1 MPGRYGRTCGQAPRH
16 PDRRSSAVPP
26 SLPPVLSPG
35 VWLPL
40 GDGTSGETGGLSSGA
55 LACSCRPPVGA
66 LGGAFSPCRLFV
78 TLDRQPKPEVLM
90 ASSALSIKE
99 DILAALKDI
108 LMRHLP
114 APEIRPSPIDG
125 LVLVRREDPPAPD
138 RCFERPLVSV
148 IVQGSKRSLIGSQE
162 FVFRRGQFLVSG
174 IDMPSSSSFFDTAPG
189 QPFLSLFFYLD
200 RQILT
205 DLMLRMRP
213 AGKAPQEDGPGVAVA
228 DAEPEFLEAVLRLA
242 ELLDKPEQIAIRAPM
257 ILQELHYL
265 LLIGPLGHVLRGL
278 YAQGSQNSQVLQAVS
293 ILRRDLGAPVRMES
307 LARQVGMSLSTLHRH
322 FKTVT
327 GLSPLQYLKQLRL
340 HEAQRLML
348 MEDMRAASAALSVGY
363 ESVTQFSR
371 EYKRMFGE
379 PPHRDI
385 QRKRTLAPLGE
396 AGAGGL

>member
-1 MPGRYGRTCGQAPRH
+1 MYRYRSPCLSRQQGK
-16 PDRRSSAVPP
+16 DRAFLR
-26 SLPPVLSPG
+26 
-35 VWLPL
+35 L
-40 GDGTSGETGGLSSGA
+40 GKHIPSGA
-55 LACSCRPPVGA
+55 LAQSCRLPA
-66 LGGAFSPCRLFV
+66 DATGGVFSPCRLLV
-78 TLDRQPKPEVLM
+78 TLDRQPEPEVLM

-125 LVLVRREDPPAPD
+125 LVLVRREDPPASD
-138 RCFERPLVSV
+138 RCFEKPLTAI
-148 IVQGSKRSLIGSQE
+148 IVQGGKRSLIGSQE

-213 AGKAPQEDGPGVAVA
+213 AGKTPQEDGPGGAVA

>member
-1 MPGRYGRTCGQAPRH
+1 MAGLA
-16 PDRRSSAVPP
+16 DRPHAIPTGDRPPYP

-35 VWLPL
+35 VWFPL

-55 LACSCRPPVGA
+55 LACSCRLPAGA
-66 LGGAFSPCRLFV
+66 LGGVFSPRRLFV
-78 TLDRQPKPEVLM
+78 TLDRQPEPEVLM

-385 QRKRTLAPLGE
+385 QRKRTLAPMGE

>member
-1 MPGRYGRTCGQAPRH
+1 
-16 PDRRSSAVPP
+16 
-26 SLPPVLSPG
+26 
-35 VWLPL
+35 
-40 GDGTSGETGGLSSGA
+40 
-55 LACSCRPPVGA
+55 
-66 LGGAFSPCRLFV
+66 
-78 TLDRQPKPEVLM
+78 M

-125 LVLVRREDPPAPD
+125 LVLVRREDSPAPD

-213 AGKAPQEDGPGVAVA
+213 AGKTPQEDGPGVAVA

-348 MEDMRAASAALSVGY
+348 M
-363 ESVTQFSR
+363 
-371 EYKRMFGE
+371 
-379 PPHRDI
+379 
-385 QRKRTLAPLGE
+385 
-396 AGAGGL
+396 

>member
-1 MPGRYGRTCGQAPRH
+1 
-16 PDRRSSAVPP
+16 
-26 SLPPVLSPG
+26 
-35 VWLPL
+35 
-40 GDGTSGETGGLSSGA
+40 
-55 LACSCRPPVGA
+55 
-66 LGGAFSPCRLFV
+66 
-78 TLDRQPKPEVLM
+78 M

-125 LVLVRREDPPAPD
+125 LVLVRRDPPAPD

-205 DLMLRMRP
+205 DLMLRMRS
-213 AGKAPQEDGPGVAVA
+213 AGKTPQEDGPGVAVA

>member
-1 MPGRYGRTCGQAPRH
+1 
-16 PDRRSSAVPP
+16 
-26 SLPPVLSPG
+26 
-35 VWLPL
+35 
-40 GDGTSGETGGLSSGA
+40 
-55 LACSCRPPVGA
+55 
-66 LGGAFSPCRLFV
+66 
-78 TLDRQPKPEVLM
+78 M

-213 AGKAPQEDGPGVAVA
+213 AGKTPQEDGPGVAVA

-257 ILQELHYL
+257 ILC
-265 LLIGPLGHVLRGL
+265 
-278 YAQGSQNSQVLQAVS
+278 
-293 ILRRDLGAPVRMES
+293 
-307 LARQVGMSLSTLHRH
+307 
-322 FKTVT
+322 
-327 GLSPLQYLKQLRL
+327 
-340 HEAQRLML
+340 
-348 MEDMRAASAALSVGY
+348 
-363 ESVTQFSR
+363 
-371 EYKRMFGE
+371 
-379 PPHRDI
+379 
-385 QRKRTLAPLGE
+385 
-396 AGAGGL
+396 

>member
-1 MPGRYGRTCGQAPRH
+1 M
-16 PDRRSSAVPP
+16 
-26 SLPPVLSPG
+26 
-35 VWLPL
+35 
-40 GDGTSGETGGLSSGA
+40 
-55 LACSCRPPVGA
+55 
-66 LGGAFSPCRLFV
+66 
-78 TLDRQPKPEVLM
+78 
-90 ASSALSIKE
+90 
-99 DILAALKDI
+99 
-108 LMRHLP
+108 
-114 APEIRPSPIDG
+114 
-125 LVLVRREDPPAPD
+125 
-138 RCFERPLVSV
+138 
-148 IVQGSKRSLIGSQE
+148 
-162 FVFRRGQFLVSG
+162 
-174 IDMPSSSSFFDTAPG
+174 
-189 QPFLSLFFYLD
+189 
-200 RQILT
+200 
-205 DLMLRMRP
+205 
-213 AGKAPQEDGPGVAVA
+213 A

-265 LLIGPLGHVLRGL
+265 LLIGPRGHVLRGL
-278 YAQGSQNSQVLQAVS
+278 YAQGSQNILVLQAVS

>member
-1 MPGRYGRTCGQAPRH
+1 MYVT
-16 PDRRSSAVPP
+16 S
-26 SLPPVLSPG
+26 
-35 VWLPL
+35 
-40 GDGTSGETGGLSSGA
+40 GTSQEYLI
-55 LACSCRPPVGA
+55 P
-66 LGGAFSPCRLFV
+66 
-78 TLDRQPKPEVLM
+78 
-90 ASSALSIKE
+90 SIF
-99 DILAALKDI
+99 L
-108 LMRHLP
+108 H
-114 APEIRPSPIDG
+114 
-125 LVLVRREDPPAPD
+125 
-138 RCFERPLVSV
+138 
-148 IVQGSKRSLIGSQE
+148 
-162 FVFRRGQFLVSG
+162 FLVYFYQHSVSHVQSG
-174 IDMPSSSSFFDTAPG
+174 HIISANLTHLTID
-189 QPFLSLFFYLD
+189 QKYL
-200 RQILT
+200 IC
-205 DLMLRMRP
+205 
-213 AGKAPQEDGPGVAVA
+213 
-228 DAEPEFLEAVLRLA
+228 

>member
-1 MPGRYGRTCGQAPRH
+1 
-16 PDRRSSAVPP
+16 
-26 SLPPVLSPG
+26 
-35 VWLPL
+35 
-40 GDGTSGETGGLSSGA
+40 
-55 LACSCRPPVGA
+55 
-66 LGGAFSPCRLFV
+66 
-78 TLDRQPKPEVLM
+78 M

-213 AGKAPQEDGPGVAVA
+213 AGKTPQEDGPGVAVA

-265 LLIGPLGHVLRGL
+265 LLIGPPWAMCCAGSMPRARRTARSCRPSPSCAGIWGPR
-278 YAQGSQNSQVLQAVS
+278 YAWRAWHGRWACPCPRS
-293 ILRRDLGAPVRMES
+293 IVISRP
-307 LARQVGMSLSTLHRH
+307 
-322 FKTVT
+322 
-327 GLSPLQYLKQLRL
+327 SP
-340 HEAQRLML
+340 A
-348 MEDMRAASAALSVGY
+348 
-363 ESVTQFSR
+363 
-371 EYKRMFGE
+371 
-379 PPHRDI
+379 
-385 QRKRTLAPLGE
+385 
-396 AGAGGL
+396 

>member
-1 MPGRYGRTCGQAPRH
+1 MAGLA
-16 PDRRSSAVPP
+16 DRPHAIPTGDRPPYP

-35 VWLPL
+35 VWFPL

-55 LACSCRPPVGA
+55 LACSCRLPAGA
-66 LGGAFSPCRLFV
+66 LGGVFSPRRLFV
-78 TLDRQPKPEVLM
+78 TLDRQPEPEVLM

>member
-1 MPGRYGRTCGQAPRH
+1 MTGLA
-16 PDRRSSAVPP
+16 DRPHAIPTGDRPPYP

-35 VWLPL
+35 VWFPL
-40 GDGTSGETGGLSSGA
+40 EDGTSGETGGLSSGA
-55 LACSCRPPVGA
+55 LACSCRLPAGA
-66 LGGAFSPCRLFV
+66 LGGVFSPRRLFA
-78 TLDRQPKPEVLM
+78 TLDRQPEPEVLM

>member
-1 MPGRYGRTCGQAPRH
+1 MSSLTRAGTAAAPGHGA
-16 PDRRSSAVPP
+16 
-26 SLPPVLSPG
+26 
-35 VWLPL
+35 
-40 GDGTSGETGGLSSGA
+40 SSGKTDG
-55 LACSCRPPVGA
+55 LLRPFARLCHLPAGTIR
-66 LGGAFSPCRLFV
+66 GIFSPCRLLV
-78 TLDRQPKPEVLM
+78 TLDTQNREVPM
-90 ASSALSIKE
+90 PSPALPTTE
-99 DILAALKDI
+99 TLLAALKDI
-108 LMRHLP
+108 LLRHLP

-138 RCFERPLVSV
+138 RCFEKPLASV

-162 FVFRRGQFLVSG
+162 FIFRRGQFLVSG

-189 QPFLSLFFYLD
+189 QPFLSLFFHLD

-213 AGKAPQEDGPGVAVA
+213 ARKAPQEGGPGVAVA

-257 ILQELHYL
+257 IMQELHYL

-293 ILRRDLGAPVRMES
+293 ILRRDLGAPVRMET

-371 EYKRMFGE
+371 EYKRLFGE

-385 QRKRTLAPLGE
+385 RRKRTLLPPGE
-396 AGAGGL
+396 TGAGGL

>member
-1 MPGRYGRTCGQAPRH
+1 MSWGSH
-16 PDRRSSAVPP
+16 PLRRFAQ
-26 SLPPVLSPG
+26 
-35 VWLPL
+35 
-40 GDGTSGETGGLSSGA
+40 
-55 LACSCRPPVGA
+55 SCRLSA
-66 LGGAFSPCRLFV
+66 NAIGGVFSPCRLLV
-78 TLDRQPKPEVLM
+78 TLDRQPEPEVLM

-114 APEIRPSPIDG
+114 APEIRPSPING

-213 AGKAPQEDGPGVAVA
+213 AGKTPQEDGPAVAVA

-257 ILQELHYL
+257 ILRELHYL

-385 QRKRTLAPLGE
+385 QRKRTLAPVEE

>member
-1 MPGRYGRTCGQAPRH
+1 MAGLA
-16 PDRRSSAVPP
+16 DRPHAIPTGDRPP
-26 SLPPVLSPG
+26 YRRPCRLSRF
-35 VWLPL
+35 PL

-55 LACSCRPPVGA
+55 LACSCRLPAGA
-66 LGGAFSPCRLFV
+66 LGGVFSPCRLFV
-78 TLDRQPKPEVLM
+78 TLDRQPEPEVLM

-307 LARQVGMSLSTLHRH
+307 LARQVGISLSTLHRH

>member
-1 MPGRYGRTCGQAPRH
+1 MPVQPDVRMRRHASPAGQIAATPSFPSSCLAIGERQRPALMAGEAAP
-16 PDRRSSAVPP
+16 S
-26 SLPPVLSPG
+26 
-35 VWLPL
+35 
-40 GDGTSGETGGLSSGA
+40 A
-55 LACSCRPPVGA
+55 LARLSHLPAGSMCG
-66 LGGAFSPCRLFV
+66 LFSPRRLFV
-78 TLDRQPKPEVLM
+78 TLVRQPEPEVLM
-90 ASSALSIKE
+90 SSSALSSKE

-125 LVLVRREDPPAPD
+125 LMLVRREDPPAPD
-138 RCFERPLVSV
+138 RCFERPLASV

-189 QPFLSLFFYLD
+189 QPFLSLFFHLD
-200 RQILT
+200 REILT

-213 AGKAPQEDGPGVAVA
+213 AGKTPQEDGPGVAVA

-257 ILQELHYL
+257 IMQELHYL
-265 LLIGPLGHVLRGL
+265 LLIGPLGHVLRSL

-348 MEDMRAASAALSVGY
+348 VEDMRAASAALSVGY

-385 QRKRTLAPLGE
+385 QRKRTLAPLRE

>member
-1 MPGRYGRTCGQAPRH
+1 
-16 PDRRSSAVPP
+16 
-26 SLPPVLSPG
+26 
-35 VWLPL
+35 
-40 GDGTSGETGGLSSGA
+40 
-55 LACSCRPPVGA
+55 
-66 LGGAFSPCRLFV
+66 
-78 TLDRQPKPEVLM
+78 M

-114 APEIRPSPIDG
+114 APEIRPSPIDD

-213 AGKAPQEDGPGVAVA
+213 AGKTPQEDGPGVAVA
-228 DAEPEFLEAVLRLA
+228 DVEPEFLEAVLRLA

>member
-1 MPGRYGRTCGQAPRH
+1 MTGLADKPHAIPTG
-16 PDRRSSAVPP
+16 DRPPYP

-35 VWLPL
+35 VWFPL

-55 LACSCRPPVGA
+55 LACSCRLPAGA
-66 LGGAFSPCRLFV
+66 LSGVFSPRRLFV
-78 TLDRQPKPEVLM
+78 TLDRQPEPEVLM

>member
-1 MPGRYGRTCGQAPRH
+1 MTGLADKPHAIPTG
-16 PDRRSSAVPP
+16 DRPPYP

-35 VWLPL
+35 VWFPL

-55 LACSCRPPVGA
+55 LACSCRLPAGA
-66 LGGAFSPCRLFV
+66 LSGVFSPRRLFV
-78 TLDRQPKPEVLM
+78 TLDRQPEPEVLM

-99 DILAALKDI
+99 DILTALKDI

>member
-1 MPGRYGRTCGQAPRH
+1 
-16 PDRRSSAVPP
+16 
-26 SLPPVLSPG
+26 
-35 VWLPL
+35 
-40 GDGTSGETGGLSSGA
+40 
-55 LACSCRPPVGA
+55 
-66 LGGAFSPCRLFV
+66 
-78 TLDRQPKPEVLM
+78 M

-125 LVLVRREDPPAPD
+125 LVLVRREDPPASD
-138 RCFERPLVSV
+138 RCFEKPLIAI
-148 IVQGSKRSLIGSQE
+148 IVQGGKRSLIGSQE

-213 AGKAPQEDGPGVAVA
+213 AGKTPQEDGPGVAVA

-265 LLIGPLGHVLRGL
+265 LLIGPLGMCCADSMPRARRTARSCRPSPSCAGIWGPR
-278 YAQGSQNSQVLQAVS
+278 YAWRAWHGRWACPCPRS
-293 ILRRDLGAPVRMES
+293 IVISRP
-307 LARQVGMSLSTLHRH
+307 
-322 FKTVT
+322 
-327 GLSPLQYLKQLRL
+327 SP
-340 HEAQRLML
+340 A
-348 MEDMRAASAALSVGY
+348 
-363 ESVTQFSR
+363 
-371 EYKRMFGE
+371 
-379 PPHRDI
+379 
-385 QRKRTLAPLGE
+385 
-396 AGAGGL
+396 

>member
-1 MPGRYGRTCGQAPRH
+1 
-16 PDRRSSAVPP
+16 
-26 SLPPVLSPG
+26 
-35 VWLPL
+35 
-40 GDGTSGETGGLSSGA
+40 
-55 LACSCRPPVGA
+55 
-66 LGGAFSPCRLFV
+66 
-78 TLDRQPKPEVLM
+78 M

-114 APEIRPSPIDG
+114 APEIRPSPNDG

-213 AGKAPQEDGPGVAVA
+213 AGKTPQEDGPGVAVA

-265 LLIGPLGHVLRGL
+265 LLIGPLG
-278 YAQGSQNSQVLQAVS
+278 
-293 ILRRDLGAPVRMES
+293 PVRMES